1 MKTLQKTDVDGVVHL
16 LPAVSV
22 TVTEHELE
30 WLIEAIDHLILPDR
44 SKRLKRALR
53 RAETDLLKS
62 VSDYEEGAD
71 SEPVETKTEYC
82 ARMGFDM

>member
-1 MKTLQKTDVDGVVHL
+1 MKTLQKTDVDGVVNL

-22 TVTEHELE
+22 TVTEQELE